1 MNNKEVAKKVVDRI
15 CELIKENG
23 SLPWVKPWSR
33 RANSVEVVDGYKTV
47 TLSPVAWN
55 RRGVQY
61 SGANVYLPVGE
72 YITFSQCKAEGGSV
86 KKGAKGFPV
95 VYWNFFKKTI
105 HNDETGKDEV
115 KVIPFLKY
123 YTVFRVEDCDGIK
136 PKHQPKP
143 RTFTVP
149 ITHLETVDGNDSTN
163 ATAEAVVD
171 DYISRAGNGFCVK
184 REAITDRAFYS
195 PALDYVSVPHRSQYK
210 SESEFYSTLFHEL
223 GHSTGHESR
232 LNRFGGES
240 KIAAWGDENYAK
252 EELVAE
258 STAASLLNSLGMED
272 GNTFRNSA
280 AYIKSWSEAIKKDPM
295 MYVSAAQK
303 AQAAVDL
310 ILGVENTDEAEVDDE
325 AAE

>member
-1 MNNKEVAKKVVDRI
+1 MNNKEVAQKVVDRI

-23 SLPWVKPWSR
+23 TLPWVKPWSR
-33 RANSVEVVDGYKTV
+33 HANTVEIIDGYKTV
-47 TLSPVAWN
+47 TLAPVAWN

-61 SGANVYLPVGE
+61 SGANIYLPVGE
-72 YITFSQCKAEGGSV
+72 YITWAQCKSEGGSV

-95 VYWNFFKKTI
+95 VYWNFFKKTV
-105 HNDETGKDEV
+105 HNDETGEDEV

-123 YTVFRVEDCDGIK
+123 YTVFRVEDCDGLK
-136 PKHQPKP
+136 PKHSPKP
-143 RTFTVP
+143 RTYTVAV
-149 ITHLETVDGNDSTN
+149 THTETVDGNDSTN
-163 ATAEAVVD
+163 ATAEAVIA
-171 DYISRAGNGFCVK
+171 DYVSRAGNGFCVK
-184 REAITDRAFYS
+184 REAVTNEAFYS
-195 PALDYVSVPHRSQYK
+195 PALDYVSVPKREQFK
-210 SESEFYSTLFHEL
+210 NESEFYSTMFHEL
-223 GHSTGHESR
+223 GHSTGHKTR
-232 LNRFGGES
+232 LNRFSGEN
-240 KIAAWGDENYAK
+240 KIASWGDENYAK

-280 AYIKSWSEAIKKDPM
+280 AYIKSWSEAIKKDPL

-310 ILGVENTDEAEVDDE
+310 ILGVEDSKDEAADE